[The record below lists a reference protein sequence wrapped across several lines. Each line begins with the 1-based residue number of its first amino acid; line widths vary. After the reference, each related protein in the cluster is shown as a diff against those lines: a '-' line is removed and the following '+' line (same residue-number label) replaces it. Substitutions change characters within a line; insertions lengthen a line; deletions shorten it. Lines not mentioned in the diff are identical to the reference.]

1 MSKIDLISNE
11 WTDLVFEGRN
21 QSYGAYQLR
30 KSTGKRNLWALII
43 VALAAV
49 LLYLGLQ
56 LQRMAEANKKVEN
69 TQAVELA
76 KLNTEK
82 KKEAKVEKKEI
93 IRQEPEKVVE
103 QVKSSVK
110 FTAPIIKKDEEVK
123 EEDEIKLDEVQKS
136 DKAVGA
142 FTVEGN
148 DEVGGAVLKAKEEI
162 AAPEPPKHVV
172 EETKIF
178 TVVEQMPMYPGG
190 DAALMGYL
198 RDNIHYPTVAA
209 ENGVQGRVVVGFV
222 VERDGSITDVKVLRS
237 VDPSLDREAMRV
249 VRSMPH
255 WIPGKQNGSTV
266 RVKYSMPISGA
277 PDKPCGG
284 LCRC

>member
-21 QSYGAYQLR
+21 QAYGAYKLR
-30 KSTGKRNLWALII
+30 KGTAKRNVWALII
-43 VALAAV
+43 VGLAAA

-56 LQRMAEANKKVEN
+56 LQKMAEANKKVEN

-82 KKEAKVEKKEI
+82 KEAKVEKKEI
-93 IRQEPEKVVE
+93 IKQEPEKVVE

-110 FTAPIIKKDEEVK
+110 FTAPIIKKDSEVK

-148 DEVGGAVLKAKEEI
+148 DEVGGAVLKAKEDI

-178 TVVEQMPMYPGG
+178 TVVEQMPMFPGG
-190 DAALMGYL
+190 AGALMGYL

-222 VERDGSITDVKVLRS
+222 VERDGSITDVNILRG

-249 VRSMPH
+249 VKSMPK
-255 WIPGKQNGSTV
+255 WTPGKQNGSAV
-266 RVKYSMPISGA
+266 RVKYQVPVSFR
-277 PDKPCGG
+277 
-284 LCRC
+284 LQ

>member
-21 QSYGAYQLR
+21 QAYGAYKLR
-30 KSTGKRNLWALII
+30 KGTTKRNVWSIII

-49 LLYLGLQ
+49 LLFLGLQ
-56 LQRMAEANKKVEN
+56 LQKMAQANKTVEN
-69 TQAVELA
+69 TQAVQLA
-76 KLNTEK
+76 RLQEK

-93 IRQEPEKVVE
+93 VRTEPEKVVE

-110 FTAPIIKKDEEVK
+110 FTAPVIKKDEEVK

-148 DEVGGAVLKAKEEI
+148 DEVGGAVLKAKEDI

-178 TVVEQMPMYPGG
+178 TVVEQMPLFPGG
-190 DAALMGYL
+190 DAALMAYL

-222 VERDGSITDVKVLRS
+222 VERDGSITDVNVLRS

-249 VRSMPH
+249 VKGMPR
-255 WIPGKQNGSTV
+255 WTPGKQNGSAV
-266 RVKYSMPISGA
+266 RVKYQVPVTFR
-277 PDKPCGG
+277 
-284 LCRC
+284 LQ

>member
-21 QSYGAYQLR
+21 QAYGAYKLR
-30 KSTGKRNLWALII
+30 KGTTKRNVWSIII

-49 LLYLGLQ
+49 LLFLGLQ
-56 LQRMAEANKKVEN
+56 LQKMAQANKTVEN

-76 KLNTEK
+76 RLQEK
-82 KKEAKVEKKEI
+82 KKEVKVEKKEI
-93 IRQEPEKVVE
+93 IRTEPEKVVE

-110 FTAPIIKKDEEVK
+110 FTAPVIKKDEDVK
-123 EEDEIKLDEVQKS
+123 EEDEIKLEEVEKS
-136 DKAVGA
+136 TKAIGS
-142 FTVEGN
+142 FNVEGN
-148 DEVGGAVLKAKEEI
+148 DEVGGAVLKAKDEI
-162 AAPEPPKHVV
+162 KAPEPPKHE

-178 TVVEQMPMYPGG
+178 TVVEQMPLFPGG
-190 DAALMGYL
+190 DAALMAYL

-222 VERDGSITDVKVLRS
+222 VERDGSITDVNVLRS

-249 VRSMPH
+249 VKGMPR
-255 WIPGKQNGSTV
+255 WTPGKQNGSAV
-266 RVKYSMPISGA
+266 RVKYQVPVTFR
-277 PDKPCGG
+277 
-284 LCRC
+284 LQ

>member
-21 QSYGAYQLR
+21 QSYGAYKLR
-30 KSTGKRNLWALII
+30 KTTGKRNLWALII

-69 TQAVELA
+69 TQAVALA

-110 FTAPIIKKDEEVK
+110 FTAPVIKKDEEVK
-123 EEDEIKLDEVQKS
+123 EEDMIKLDEVEKS
-136 DKAVGA
+136 NKAVGA
-142 FTVEGN
+142 FNVQGN
-148 DEVGGAVLKAKEEI
+148 DEVGGEVLKAKDDI
-162 AAPEPPKHVV
+162 KAPEPPKHV
-172 EETKIF
+172 EEEKVF
-178 TVVEQMPMYPGG
+178 DVVEQMPSFPGG
-190 DAALMGYL
+190 NSALMKFL
-198 RDNIHYPTVAA
+198 NENIHYPVVAQ
-209 ENGVQGRVVVGFV
+209 ENGVQGRVVISFV
-222 VERDGSITDVKVLRS
+222 VERDGHITDVQVARS
-237 VDPSLDREAMRV
+237 VDPSLDKEAQRV
-249 VRSMPH
+249 VKSMPK
-255 WIPGKQNGSTV
+255 WIPGKQNGSAV
-266 RVKYSMPISGA
+266 RVKYNVPVSFR
-277 PDKPCGG
+277 
-284 LCRC
+284 LQ

>member
-21 QSYGAYQLR
+21 QAYGAYKLR
-30 KSTGKRNLWALII
+30 KGTAKRNVWALII
-43 VALAAV
+43 VGLAAA

-56 LQRMAEANKKVEN
+56 LQKMAEANKKVEN

-82 KKEAKVEKKEI
+82 KEAKVEKKEI
-93 IRQEPEKVVE
+93 IKQEPEKVVE

-110 FTAPIIKKDEEVK
+110 FTAPIIKKDSEVK

-148 DEVGGAVLKAKEEI
+148 DEVGGAVLKAKEDI

-198 RDNIHYPTVAA
+198 RDNIHYPTIAA

-222 VERDGSITDVKVLRS
+222 VERDGSITDVKILRG

-249 VRSMPH
+249 VKSMPR
-255 WIPGKQNGSTV
+255 WNPGKQNGSAV
-266 RVKYSMPISGA
+266 RVKYQVPVSFR
-277 PDKPCGG
+277 
-284 LCRC
+284 LQ

>member
-21 QSYGAYQLR
+21 QSYGAYKLR
-30 KSTGKRNLWALII
+30 KGTAKRNVWALII
-43 VALAAV
+43 VGLAAA

-56 LQRMAEANKKVEN
+56 LQKMAEANKKVEN

-82 KKEAKVEKKEI
+82 KEAKVEKKEI
-93 IRQEPEKVVE
+93 IKQEPEKVVE

-110 FTAPIIKKDEEVK
+110 FTAPIIKKDSEVK

-148 DEVGGAVLKAKEEI
+148 DEVGGAVLKAKEDI

-190 DAALMGYL
+190 YAALMGYL
-198 RDNIHYPTVAA
+198 RDNIKYPTVAA

-222 VERDGSITDVKVLRS
+222 VERDGSITDVNILRG

-249 VRSMPH
+249 VKSMPR
-255 WIPGKQNGSTV
+255 WNPGKQNGSAV
-266 RVKYSMPISGA
+266 RVKYQVPVSFR
-277 PDKPCGG
+277 
-284 LCRC
+284 LQ

>member
-21 QSYGAYQLR
+21 QAYGAYKLR
-30 KSTGKRNLWALII
+30 KGTAKRNVWALLI
-43 VALAAV
+43 VGLAAA

-56 LQRMAEANKKVEN
+56 LQKMAEANKKVEN

-82 KKEAKVEKKEI
+82 KEAKVEKKEI
-93 IRQEPEKVVE
+93 IKQEPEKVVE

-110 FTAPIIKKDEEVK
+110 FTAPIIKKDSEVK

-148 DEVGGAVLKAKEEI
+148 DEVGGAVLKAKEDI
-162 AAPEPPKHVV
+162 AAPEPPTHVV

-198 RDNIHYPTVAA
+198 RDNIKYPTVAA

-222 VERDGSITDVKVLRS
+222 VERDGSITDVNILRG

-249 VRSMPH
+249 VKSMPR
-255 WIPGKQNGSTV
+255 WNPGKQNGSAV
-266 RVKYSMPISGA
+266 RVKYQVPVSFR
-277 PDKPCGG
+277 
-284 LCRC
+284 LQ

>member
-21 QSYGAYQLR
+21 QAYGAYKLR
-30 KSTGKRNLWALII
+30 KGTAKRNVWALII
-43 VALAAV
+43 VGLAAA

-56 LQRMAEANKKVEN
+56 LQKMAEANKKVEN

-82 KKEAKVEKKEI
+82 KEAKVEKKEI
-93 IRQEPEKVVE
+93 IKQEPEKVVE

-110 FTAPIIKKDEEVK
+110 FTAPIIKKDSEVK

-148 DEVGGAVLKAKEEI
+148 DEVGGAVLKAKEDI

-178 TVVEQMPMYPGG
+178 TVVEQMPMFPGG
-190 DAALMGYL
+190 DGALMGYL

-222 VERDGSITDVKVLRS
+222 VERDGSITDVNILRG

-249 VRSMPH
+249 VKSMPR
-255 WIPGKQNGSTV
+255 WNPGKQNGSAV
-266 RVKYSMPISGA
+266 RVKYQVPVSFR
-277 PDKPCGG
+277 
-284 LCRC
+284 LQ

>member
-21 QSYGAYQLR
+21 QAYGAYKLR
-30 KSTGKRNLWALII
+30 KGTAKRNVWALII
-43 VALAAV
+43 VGLAAA

-56 LQRMAEANKKVEN
+56 LQKMAEANKKVEN

-82 KKEAKVEKKEI
+82 KEAKVEKKEI
-93 IRQEPEKVVE
+93 IKQEPEKVVE

-110 FTAPIIKKDEEVK
+110 FTAPIIKKDSEVK

-142 FTVEGN
+142 FTVVGN
-148 DEVGGAVLKAKEEI
+148 DEVGGAVLKAKEDI

-190 DAALMGYL
+190 DGALMGYL

-222 VERDGSITDVKVLRS
+222 VERDGSITDVKILRG

-249 VRSMPH
+249 VKNMPK
-255 WIPGKQNGSTV
+255 WTPGKQNGSAV
-266 RVKYSMPISGA
+266 RVKYQVPVSFR
-277 PDKPCGG
+277 
-284 LCRC
+284 LQ

>member
-21 QSYGAYQLR
+21 QSYGAYKLR
-30 KSTGKRNLWALII
+30 KTTGKRNLWALII

-82 KKEAKVEKKEI
+82 KEAKVEKKEV

-110 FTAPIIKKDEEVK
+110 FTAPIIKKDSEVK

-148 DEVGGAVLKAKEEI
+148 DEVGGAVLKAKEDI

-178 TVVEQMPMYPGG
+178 TVVEQMPMFPGG

-198 RDNIHYPTVAA
+198 RDNMHYPTVAA

-222 VERDGSITDVKVLRS
+222 VERDGSITDVNVLRS

-249 VRSMPH
+249 VKAMPK
-255 WIPGKQNGSTV
+255 WTPGKQNGSAV
-266 RVKYSMPISGA
+266 RVKYQVPVTFR
-277 PDKPCGG
+277 
-284 LCRC
+284 LQ